1 MPPTTATMPASD
13 DRVVIVTGA
22 AGNLGRAVAQ
32 AFAQLGCRL
41 VLVDRHAHDGDAA
54 GAAGGSSLHVNADLR
69 RQDEA
74 QRVAD
79 AALQAFGRIDVLCNV
94 AGGFRMGEAVHDT
107 TEQTWDF
114 LFDLN
119 ARSVVHMA
127 HAVLPHMLA
136 RGAGKVVNVGAL
148 GALKGNAHMGA
159 YAASKAAVMRLTE
172 SMSAEVRMHGIN
184 VNCVLP
190 STIDTPENRAA
201 MPDADPSVW
210 VAPPDL
216 ANVIVYLASP
226 QSRAIHGALIPVAG
240 LVG

>member
-1 MPPTTATMPASD
+1 MTPSTASALPRD

-22 AGNLGRAVAQ
+22 AGNLGRAVAD
-32 AFAQLGCRL
+32 AFATLGCRL
-41 VLVDRHAHDGDAA
+41 VLVDRHDHDDAPSA
-54 GAAGGSSLHVNADLR
+54 TRLHVTADLR
-69 RQDEA
+69 REDQA
-74 QRVAD
+74 QQVAT

-94 AGGFRMGEAVHDT
+94 AGGFRMGEAVHATSDD
-107 TEQTWDF
+107 TWDF

-136 RGAGKVVNVGAL
+136 RGSGKVVNVGAL
-148 GALKGNAHMGA
+148 GALKGGAQMGA

-172 SMSAEVRMHGIN
+172 TMSAEVRAQGIN

-190 STIDTPENRAA
+190 STIDTPENRSA
-201 MPDADPSVW
+201 MPDADPGKW
-210 VAPPDL
+210 VAPQDL
-216 ANVIVYLASP
+216 ASVIVFLASD

-240 LVG
+240 LSG

>member
-1 MPPTTATMPASD
+1 MSPTTATTPADD
-13 DRVVIVTGA
+13 DRVVLVTGA

-32 AFAQLGCRL
+32 AFAQQGCRL
-41 VLVDRHAHDGDAA
+41 VLVDRHAHEGDAA
-54 GAAGGSSLHVNADLR
+54 AADKTLHLTADLR

-79 AALQAFGRIDVLCNV
+79 TALQAFGRIDVLCNL
-94 AGGFRMGEAVHDT
+94 AGGFRMGEAVHETSDDS
-107 TEQTWDF
+107 WDF

-136 RGAGKVVNVGAL
+136 RGSGKVVNVGAL
-148 GALKGNAHMGA
+148 GALKGNAQMGA

-172 SMSAEVRMHGIN
+172 SMSAEVRKQGIN

-201 MPDADPSVW
+201 MPDADPATW
-210 VAPPDL
+210 VAPQDL
-216 ANVIVYLASP
+216 ANVIVYLASA
-226 QSRAIHGALIPVAG
+226 QARAIHGALIPVAG
-240 LVG
+240 LV